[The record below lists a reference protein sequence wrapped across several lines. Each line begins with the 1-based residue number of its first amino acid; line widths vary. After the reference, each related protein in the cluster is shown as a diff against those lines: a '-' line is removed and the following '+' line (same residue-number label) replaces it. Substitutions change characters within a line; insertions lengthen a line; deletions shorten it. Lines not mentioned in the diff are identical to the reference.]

1 MKETT
6 KIRVALGF
14 MAWTLYTIFTVL
26 VITVLGAIWTPD
38 PRAIPAVIAGVIVMP
53 IVGGLSIA
61 MYLSSE
67 ELEEALKEK

>member
-14 MAWTLYTIFTVL
+14 MVWAIFMIFTVL

-38 PRAIPAVIAGVIVMP
+38 PRAIPAIICGIIVMP
-53 IVGGLSIA
+53 IIGGFSIGI
-61 MYLSSE
+61 YPSSE